1 MAKQLQIS
9 SASGSGKGCVGCGPS
24 VPTRPF
30 DMYDNGGC
38 LGTQGGGNL
47 ESVTK
52 EQILDT
58 EFTYA
63 YLNGD
68 GGSPDPNITD
78 VAAWEELVNDLW
90 TLHNP
95 YHTTDPRPALCGD
108 TGNHDGGGPWRFY
121 INDTFLMEF
130 TYRDIKPYSSFV
142 PAFAIKKRIRD
153 LPNAEAVVDSII
165 QRGLKPSCSCAG
177 DCGQAG
183 GREFTLNVK
192 VEGTVNQVSG
202 RGLAGAIRVKMGS
215 KLFVDCVYAITP
227 TVSQNN
233 TVTRVFNPFKQGY
246 CVCGLG
252 NIRRYPYADQ
262 AISL

>member
-9 SASGSGKGCVGCGPS
+9 SASGSGKGCVGCGS
-24 VPTRPF
+24 RLPTGPF
-30 DMYDNGGC
+30 DIYINGGC

-63 YLNGD
+63 YLNGN
-68 GGSPDPNITD
+68 GSNPNPDITD
-78 VAAWEELVNDLW
+78 VAAWEELVYDLG
-90 TLHNP
+90 TLHGP
-95 YHTTDPRPALCGD
+95 YHPTDPRPSLCAD
-108 TGNHDGGGPWRFY
+108 EGNHEGGGPWRFY
-121 INDTFLMEF
+121 INDALLMEF
-130 TYRDIKPYSSFV
+130 TYHDMKRGMSFV

-192 VEGTVNQVSG
+192 VVGTPNWFTG
-202 RGLAGAIRVKMGS
+202 KGLAGAIRVKMGS
-215 KLFVDCVYAITP
+215 KLFVDCVSAFTR
-227 TVSQNN
+227 TASQNN
-233 TVTRVFNPFKQGY
+233 TVSGVLNPFKQGY

-262 AISL
+262 AILL